1 MAGWR
6 DGQSNVPTTR
16 RMNRREFLKCCGA
29 LTAPL
34 ALPRRYAGRIA
45 TALSNAPRLP
55 LFWLEFEDRKGHSRS
70 FLRAIHSFDPCMACS
85 VHLIK
90 PSSRLDQSSL

>member
-16 RMNRREFLKCCGA
+16 RMNRRDFLKCCGA
-29 LTAPL
+29 LAAAL
-34 ALPRRYAGRIA
+34 ALPRSYAGRIA

-55 LFWLEFEDRKGHSRS
+55 LIWLELQVHKGLSRS
-70 FLRAIHSFDPCMACS
+70 FLRAIHSFDSCMACS
-85 VHLIK
+85 VPLIK
-90 PSSRLDQSSL
+90 PSSRLDQTGL